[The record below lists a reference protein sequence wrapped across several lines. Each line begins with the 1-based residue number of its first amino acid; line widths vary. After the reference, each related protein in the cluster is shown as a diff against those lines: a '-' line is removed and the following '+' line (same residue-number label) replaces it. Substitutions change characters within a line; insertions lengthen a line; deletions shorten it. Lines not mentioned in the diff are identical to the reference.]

1 MVFVNRIYAIVGMA
15 GSGKS
20 IACDV
25 LKGMGWKYIRFG
37 QVTIDRLETEG
48 KAVTEESE
56 KKMREAL
63 RKEYGMGAY
72 VLLALP
78 AIEKGLEKGSVV
90 IDGLYSWSEYKI
102 LKEIFKDTL
111 TVVHIYASPK
121 TRYLRLDQRSHD
133 IIDEKHRMRRLAPVE
148 AEKRDYAEIENIEKG
163 GPIAMADYTV
173 VNEGALDDLKQ
184 AMKELAVR

>member
-25 LKGMGWKYIRFG
+25 LKDMGWKYIRFG
-37 QVTIDRLETEG
+37 QVTIDRLEAEG

-63 RKEYGMGAY
+63 RREYGMGAY
-72 VLLALP
+72 ALLALP

-133 IIDEKHRMRRLAPVE
+133 IKDEKHRMRRLAPVE

-173 VNEGALDDLKQ
+173 VNEGALDELKQ

>member
-1 MVFVNRIYAIVGMA
+1 MIFVKRIYAIVGMA

-25 LKGMGWKYIRFG
+25 LKDMGWKYIRFG
-37 QVTIDRLETEG
+37 QVTIDRLEAEG

-72 VLLALP
+72 ALLALP
-78 AIEKGLEKGSVV
+78 AIEKGFKKGSVV

-111 TVVHIYASPK
+111 TVVHICASPK

-133 IIDEKHRMRRLAPVE
+133 IKDEKHRMRRLAPVE